1 MNKKYKYFI
10 YIFILILITI
20 YLLFKFNIKVKENFI
35 NINNDA
41 YIINLD
47 ERKDRLQNID
57 NYFSSYLT
65 LHRVS
70 AIKHNDG
77 LKGCALSHISIIK
90 MAKEKNLSTV
100 LVLEDDCVPTKSFN
114 LWPRIKQW
122 LDNNRDKW
130 DLYVGGNS
138 YYAWNSSNTIEPL
151 CKLDSIKLYRT
162 KAQASHFYYWNSS
175 AYDSYL
181 ELENELDNGGIV
193 DLWANNKNL
202 RIISS
207 TPFIAVQSKDYSNI
221 VNRNIDYSNYFSSSE
236 KKIDSIPNNT
246 TCN

>member
-1 MNKKYKYFI
+1 MNKKYKYII
-10 YIFILILITI
+10 YILILILITI
-20 YLLFKFNIKVKENFI
+20 YLLFKLNIKETFI
-35 NINNDA
+35 NMNNDA

-47 ERKDRLQNID
+47 ERNDRLQKIHTK
-57 NYFSSYLT
+57 FSSYLT

-77 LKGCALSHISIIK
+77 AKGCALSHISIIK
-90 MAKEKNLSTV
+90 MAKEKNLPTV
-100 LVLEDDCVPTKSFN
+100 LVLEDDCVPTESFN
-114 LWPRIKQW
+114 LWPQTKQW

-138 YYAWNSSNTIEPL
+138 YYAWNNTNTIEPL
-151 CKLDSIKLYRT
+151 CKLDSIKFYRT
-162 KAQASHFYYWNSS
+162 KAQAFHFCYWNSS

-181 ELENELDNGGIV
+181 ELENELDNGSIA

-221 VNRNIDYSNYFSSSE
+221 ENRDIDYSIYFSSSE
-236 KKIDSIPNNT
+236 KKIDSVTNNI